1 MEKEHPILEILNN
14 WQLWLIASLTLGLAP
29 FTPEPHI
36 IADLRWGMG
45 GAVGMQAINWL
56 DLFMHGTPF
65 LLLFRSLIILFVRS
79 RKTAAADK

>member
-1 MEKEHPILEILNN
+1 MEKEHPVLEILNN

-36 IADLRWGMG
+36 IADLRWVMG
-45 GAVGMQAINWL
+45 GAVGMQAINWF

-65 LLLFRSLIILFVRS
+65 LLLFRALIIFFVRS